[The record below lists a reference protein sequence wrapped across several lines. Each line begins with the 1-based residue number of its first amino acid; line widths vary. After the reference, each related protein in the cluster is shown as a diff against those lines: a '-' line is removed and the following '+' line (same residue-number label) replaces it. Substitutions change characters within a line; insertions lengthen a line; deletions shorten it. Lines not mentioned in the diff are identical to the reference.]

1 MTATLE
7 TLDGLSRRMTLN
19 LNPVE
24 IEAEV
29 SKRLN
34 KIARNTRMDGFRPG
48 KAPLKLVAARYSS
61 EIRGEVLGEALQ
73 QGFTLAVRENNL
85 NVAGYPQF
93 AAVEGGISEVA
104 EGGAFTATF
113 DLFPEIK
120 VGDVSAIKVTRPVVD
135 VSDTDVD
142 RTLDVLRKQR
152 VQYHAAEREA
162 KEGDRVHIDYVGSIA
177 GEAFQGGEAKDFPV
191 ILGEGRTLKD
201 FEGSLVGMKAGE
213 SKTFDVTFPEDY
225 FAKELAG
232 KTATFTATLN
242 AVHEAHLPEVDEALA
257 QSLGIHEGGV
267 ARLRE
272 EISGNL
278 AREAK
283 RRIQARVKEQVLNG
297 LLETTPFD
305 VPAGLVAME
314 RRALREKA
322 VTDLKARGM
331 REQDIQLRDDVFEPQ
346 ARRRVA
352 LGLLMDEL
360 VRANGLTAPED
371 QVQALVD
378 EFAQS
383 YEDPSEVVAWYH
395 QDAARLNEAR
405 ALVLE
410 ENIVN
415 WVLEHAQVADESV
428 TLEKLMGNK

>member
-19 LNPVE
+19 LNPTE

-29 SKRLN
+29 SKRLA
-34 KIARNTRMDGFRPG
+34 KIARNARMDGFRPG
-48 KAPLKLVAARYSS
+48 KAPLKLVAARYSG
-61 EIRGEVLGEALQ
+61 EIRGEVLGDALQ
-73 QGFTLAVRENNL
+73 QRFAKAVHENNL

-93 AAVEGGISEVA
+93 APAA
-104 EGGAFTATF
+104 DGAFTATF
-113 DLFPEIK
+113 DVFPEIK
-120 VGDVSAIKVTRPVVD
+120 VGDLSGIKVTRPVVE
-135 VSDTDVD
+135 VSDADVD

-152 VQYHAAEREA
+152 VQYHAVEREA
-162 KEGDRVHIDYVGSIA
+162 KEGDRVHIDYAGTIG

-201 FEGSLVGMKAGE
+201 FEGSLIGMKAGATR
-213 SKTFDVTFPEDY
+213 TFDVTFPEDY

-232 KTATFTATLN
+232 KTATFTATVN
-242 AVHEAHLPEVDEALA
+242 SVHEAHLPGVDDALA
-257 QSLGIHEGGV
+257 QSLGIHDGGV
-267 ARLRE
+267 AQLKE
-272 EISGNL
+272 EINGNL

-283 RRIQARVKEQVLNG
+283 RRIQTRVKEQVLNG
-297 LLETTPFD
+297 LLEVTPFD

-314 RRALREKA
+314 RHALMEKA

-331 REQDIQLRDDVFEPQ
+331 REQDIQMRDEIFEPQ
-346 ARRRVA
+346 AKRRVA

-360 VRANGLTAPED
+360 VRRNGITAPDD
-371 QVQALVD
+371 QVKAMVE

-383 YEDPSEVVAWYH
+383 YEDPDEVVAWYH
-395 QDAARLNEAR
+395 QDKSRLNEAR

-415 WVLEHAQVADESV
+415 WVLEHAQVADEPF

>member
-19 LNPVE
+19 LNHAE

-29 SKRLN
+29 SKRLG
-34 KIARNTRMDGFRPG
+34 KIAKNARMDGFRPG
-48 KAPLKLVAARYSS
+48 KAPLKLVAARYSG
-61 EIRGEVLGEALQ
+61 EIRGEVLGDALQ
-73 QGFTLAVRENNL
+73 QRFTQAALDHNL
-85 NVAGYPQF
+85 RVAGYPQF
-93 AAVEGGISEVA
+93 APAPD
-104 EGGAFTATF
+104 GAFTATF
-113 DLFPEIK
+113 DVFPEIK
-120 VGDVSAIKVTRPVVD
+120 VGDLSGIKVTRPIVE
-135 VSDTDVD
+135 VSDADVD
-142 RTLDVLRKQR
+142 RTLDILRKQR
-152 VQYHAAEREA
+152 VHYHAVERA
-162 KEGDRVHIDYVGSIA
+162 AAVGDRVHIDYTGTIG
-177 GEAFQGGEAKDFPV
+177 GEPFQGGEARDFPV

-213 SKTFDVTFPEDY
+213 TKTFDVTFPEDY

-242 AVHEAHLPEVDEALA
+242 AVHEAHLPDIDDALA
-257 QSLGIHEGGV
+257 LGLGIHEGGV
-267 ARLRE
+267 AQLKE
-272 EISGNL
+272 EIRANL

-283 RRIQARVKEQVLNG
+283 RRIQARVKEQVFNG
-297 LLETTPFD
+297 LLEATPFE

-314 RRALREKA
+314 RRALLEKA

-331 REQDIQLRDDVFEPQ
+331 REQDIQMRDEIFEPQ

-360 VRANGLTAPED
+360 VRANGITAASE

-383 YEDPSEVVAWYH
+383 YEDPSEVVDWYQH
-395 QDAARLNEAR
+395 DASRLNEAR

-415 WVLEHAQVADESV
+415 WVLERAQISDELT

>member
-19 LNPVE
+19 LNPAE

-29 SKRLN
+29 SKRLG
-34 KIARNTRMDGFRPG
+34 KIAKNARMDGFRPG
-48 KAPLKLVAARYSS
+48 KAPLKLVAARYSG
-61 EIRGEVLGEALQ
+61 EIRGEVLGDALQ
-73 QGFTLAVRENNL
+73 QRFTQAALDHNL
-85 NVAGYPQF
+85 RVAGYPQF
-93 AAVEGGISEVA
+93 APAPD
-104 EGGAFTATF
+104 GAFTATF
-113 DLFPEIK
+113 DVFPEIK
-120 VGDVSAIKVTRPVVD
+120 VGDLSGIKVTRPIVE
-135 VSDTDVD
+135 VSDADVD
-142 RTLDVLRKQR
+142 RTLDILRKQR
-152 VQYHAAEREA
+152 VHYHAVERA
-162 KEGDRVHIDYVGSIA
+162 AAVGDRVHIDYTGTIG
-177 GEAFQGGEAKDFPV
+177 GEPFQGGEARDFPV

-201 FEGSLVGMKAGE
+201 FEGSLVDMKAGE
-213 SKTFDVTFPEDY
+213 TKTFDVTFPEDY

-242 AVHEAHLPEVDEALA
+242 AVHEAHLPDIDDALA
-257 QSLGIHEGGV
+257 LGLGIHEGGV
-267 ARLRE
+267 AQLKQ
-272 EISGNL
+272 EIRANL

-283 RRIQARVKEQVLNG
+283 RRIQARVKEQVFNG
-297 LLETTPFD
+297 LLEATPFE

-314 RRALREKA
+314 RRALLEKA

-331 REQDIQLRDDVFEPQ
+331 REQDIQMRDEIFEPQ

-360 VRANGLTAPED
+360 VRANGITAASE

-383 YEDPSEVVAWYH
+383 YEDPSEVVDWYQH
-395 QDAARLNEAR
+395 DASRLNEAR

-415 WVLEHAQVADESV
+415 WVLERAQISDEPT

>member
-19 LNPVE
+19 LNPAE

-29 SKRLN
+29 SKRLG
-34 KIARNTRMDGFRPG
+34 KIARNTRIDGFRPG
-48 KAPLKLVAARYSS
+48 KAPLKLVAARYSG
-61 EIRGEVLGEALQ
+61 EVRGEVLGDVLQ
-73 QGFTLAVRENNL
+73 QQFSQAVHEHNL

-93 AAVEGGISEVA
+93 APAA
-104 EGGAFTATF
+104 DGAFTATF
-113 DLFPEIK
+113 DVFPEIT
-120 VGDVSAIKVTRPVVD
+120 VGDLSGIKVTRPVVE
-135 VSDTDVD
+135 VSDADVD

-152 VQYHAAEREA
+152 VQYHAVEREA
-162 KEGDRVHIDYVGSIA
+162 AVGDRVHIDYAGTIA

-213 SKTFDVTFPEDY
+213 TKTFDVTFPEDY

-232 KTATFTATLN
+232 KTATFTATLKS
-242 AVHEAHLPEVDEALA
+242 VHEAHLPEVDDALA
-257 QSLGIHEGGV
+257 HSLGIHEGGV
-267 ARLRE
+267 AKLRE

-278 AREAK
+278 AREAR

-297 LLETTPFD
+297 LLDTTPFD

-314 RRALREKA
+314 RRALLEKA

-331 REQDIQLRDDVFEPQ
+331 REQDIQMRDEIFEPQ
-346 ARRRVA
+346 AKRRVA

-360 VRANGLTAPED
+360 VRANGITAANE
-371 QVQALVD
+371 QVHALVD

-395 QDAARLNEAR
+395 QDSTRLNEAR

-415 WVLEHAQVADESV
+415 WVLERAQVSDEPA
-428 TLEKLMGNK
+428 TLEALMGNK

>member
-19 LNPVE
+19 LNHAE

-29 SKRLN
+29 SKRLG
-34 KIARNTRMDGFRPG
+34 KIAKNARMDGFRPG
-48 KAPLKLVAARYSS
+48 KAPLKLVAARYSG
-61 EIRGEVLGEALQ
+61 EIRGEVLGDALQ
-73 QGFTLAVRENNL
+73 QRFTQAALDHNL
-85 NVAGYPQF
+85 RVAGYPQF
-93 AAVEGGISEVA
+93 APAPD
-104 EGGAFTATF
+104 GAFTATF
-113 DLFPEIK
+113 DVFPEIK
-120 VGDVSAIKVTRPVVD
+120 VGDLSGIKVTRPIVE
-135 VSDTDVD
+135 VSDADVD
-142 RTLDVLRKQR
+142 RTLDILRKQR
-152 VQYHAAEREA
+152 VHYHAVERA
-162 KEGDRVHIDYVGSIA
+162 AAVGDRVHIDYTGTIG
-177 GEAFQGGEAKDFPV
+177 GEPFQGGEARDFPV

-201 FEGSLVGMKAGE
+201 FEGSLVDMKAGE
-213 SKTFDVTFPEDY
+213 TKTFDVTFPEDY

-242 AVHEAHLPEVDEALA
+242 AVHEAHLPDIDDALA
-257 QSLGIHEGGV
+257 LGLGIHEGGV
-267 ARLRE
+267 AQLKQ
-272 EISGNL
+272 EIRANL

-283 RRIQARVKEQVLNG
+283 RRIQARVKEQVFNG
-297 LLETTPFD
+297 LLEATPFE

-314 RRALREKA
+314 RRALLEKA

-331 REQDIQLRDDVFEPQ
+331 REQDIQMRDEIFEPQ

-360 VRANGLTAPED
+360 VRANGITAASE

-383 YEDPSEVVAWYH
+383 YEDPSEVVDWYQH
-395 QDAARLNEAR
+395 DASRLNEAR

-415 WVLEHAQVADESV
+415 WVLERAQISDEPT

>member
-19 LNPVE
+19 LNPVA

-29 SKRLN
+29 TKRLS
-34 KIARNTRMDGFRPG
+34 KIARTTRIDGFRPG
-48 KAPLKLVAARYSS
+48 KAPLKMVAARYSH
-61 EIRGEVLGEALQ
+61 EIRGEVLGESLQ
-73 QGFTLAVRENNL
+73 LSFTQAVQENKL

-93 AAVEGGISEVA
+93 AAA
-104 EGGAFTATF
+104 ADGAFTATF
-113 DLFPEIK
+113 DVFPVITL
-120 VGDVSAIKVTRPVVD
+120 GDVSSIKVNRPVVE
-135 VSDTDVD
+135 VSDADVD

-152 VQYHAAEREA
+152 VQYHAVDREA
-162 KEGDRVHIDYVGSIA
+162 KEGDRVHIDYTGTIDGV
-177 GEAFQGGEAKDFPV
+177 AFQGGEAKDFPV

-201 FEGSLVGMKAGE
+201 FEGSLTGMKADE

-232 KTATFTATLN
+232 KTATFMATIKS
-242 AVHEAHLPEVDEALA
+242 VHEAQMPEVDDSLA
-257 QSLGIHEGGV
+257 QALGISDGGV
-267 ARLRE
+267 DRLRE
-272 EISGNL
+272 EIRTNL
-278 AREAK
+278 SREAK
-283 RRIQARVKEQVLNG
+283 RRVQARVKEQVLNG

-314 RRALREKA
+314 RRALLDKA
-322 VTDLKARGM
+322 VTDLKGRGM
-331 REQDIQLRDDVFEPQ
+331 REQDIQMRDEIFEPQ
-346 ARRRVA
+346 AKRRVA

-360 VRANGLTAPED
+360 VRVNGITAADE
-371 QVQALVD
+371 QVQVLVD

-395 QDAARLNEAR
+395 EDSVRLNEAR

-410 ENIVN
+410 QNIVD
-415 WVLEHAQVADESV
+415 WVLARAQVSDETI
-428 TLEKLMGNK
+428 TLEQLMGSK

>member
-19 LNPVE
+19 LNPAE

-29 SKRLN
+29 SKRVA
-34 KIARNTRMDGFRPG
+34 KIAKNTRMDGFRPG
-48 KAPLKLVAARYSS
+48 KAPLKLVAARYSG
-61 EIRGEVLGEALQ
+61 EIRGEVLGDALQ
-73 QGFTLAVRENNL
+73 RQFSQAVQESNL
-85 NVAGYPQF
+85 HVAGYPQF
-93 AAVEGGISEVA
+93 APAA
-104 EGGAFTATF
+104 DGAFTATF
-113 DLFPEIK
+113 DVFPSIV
-120 VGDVSAIKVTRPVVD
+120 VGELSGIKVTRPLVE
-135 VSDTDVD
+135 VSDADVD

-152 VQYHAAEREA
+152 VQYHAVEREA
-162 KEGDRVHIDYVGSIA
+162 MEGDRVHIDYVGSIG
-177 GEAFQGGEAKDFPV
+177 GEPFQGGEAKDFPV

-201 FEGSLVGMKAGE
+201 FEGNLVGMRAGE

-232 KTATFTATLN
+232 KTASFTASVTSI
-242 AVHEAHLPEVDEALA
+242 HEARLPEVDEALA

-267 ARLRE
+267 AKLRE
-272 EISGNL
+272 EIRGNL

-283 RRIQARVKEQVLNG
+283 RRIQSRVKEQVLNG
-297 LLETTPFD
+297 LLETTPFE
-305 VPAGLVAME
+305 VPGSLVAME
-314 RRALREKA
+314 QRALLEKA

-331 REQDIQLRDDVFEPQ
+331 REQDIQMRDEIFEPQ
-346 ARRRVA
+346 AKRRVA

-360 VRANGLTAPED
+360 VRANGITAPEE
-371 QVQALVD
+371 QVKALVD

-395 QDAARLNEAR
+395 QDRARLNEAR

-410 ENIVN
+410 ENLVN
-415 WVLEHAQVADESV
+415 WVLERAQVTDEPS

>member
-19 LNPVE
+19 LNPAE
-24 IEAEV
+24 IETEV
-29 SKRLN
+29 SKRLA
-34 KIARNTRMDGFRPG
+34 KIAKNTRIDGFRPG
-48 KAPLKLVAARYSS
+48 KAPLKLVAARYAG
-61 EIRGEVLGEALQ
+61 EIRGEVLGDALHQ
-73 QGFTLAVRENNL
+73 VFNQAVRENNL

-93 AAVEGGISEVA
+93 APAA
-104 EGGAFTATF
+104 DGAFTATF
-113 DLFPEIK
+113 DVFPEIT
-120 VGDVSAIKVTRPVVD
+120 VGDLSGIKVTRPVVE
-135 VSDTDVD
+135 VSDADVD
-142 RTLDVLRKQR
+142 RTLEVLLKQR
-152 VQYHAAEREA
+152 VQYHAVEREA
-162 KEGDRVHIDYVGSIA
+162 SVGDRVHIDYAGTIA

-201 FEGSLVGMKAGE
+201 FEGSLLGMKDGE
-213 SKTFDVTFPEDY
+213 SKTFDVTFPDDY

-232 KTATFTATLN
+232 KTATFTATMKS
-242 AVHEAHLPEVDEALA
+242 VHEAKLPEIDDALA

-267 ARLRE
+267 AKLRE

-283 RRIQARVKEQVLNG
+283 RRIQTRVKEQVLNG
-297 LLETTPFD
+297 LLESTPFE
-305 VPAGLVAME
+305 VPGSLVAME
-314 RRALREKA
+314 QRALMEKA
-322 VTDLKARGM
+322 LTDLKARGM
-331 REQDIQLRDDVFEPQ
+331 REQDIQVRDEMFAPQ
-346 ARRRVA
+346 AKRRVA

-360 VRANGLTAPED
+360 VRANGITAPED
-371 QVQALVD
+371 QVKALVD

-395 QDAARLNEAR
+395 QDSNRLNEAR

-410 ENIVN
+410 ENLVN
-415 WVLEHAQVADESV
+415 WVLERAQVSDEAA